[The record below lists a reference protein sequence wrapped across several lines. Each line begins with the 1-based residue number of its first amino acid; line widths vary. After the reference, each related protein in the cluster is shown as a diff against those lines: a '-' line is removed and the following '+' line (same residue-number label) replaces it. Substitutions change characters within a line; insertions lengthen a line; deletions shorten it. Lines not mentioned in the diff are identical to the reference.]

1 LRELIAEH
9 SLVTVT
15 GPGGVGKTRL
25 AVAAAES
32 AAPRLAGG
40 VVFVDLVPATPE
52 LVPQTVATALGV
64 ADRTGQPVENVIV
77 DQLNGMQC
85 LLVLDNCEHVID
97 AVGELAALLIERSDV
112 TVLATSRER
121 LRVHGERVLLL
132 PPLSLAGPGADPAEG
147 SEAAELFVERV
158 RASGLEVDAEPE
170 LVGQVCAKLDG
181 VPLAI
186 ELAAARYASLG
197 MDGLLAGL
205 DDRLAFLAGGRGGSE
220 RHRSVRAV
228 LDWGHDLLDDAER
241 TLFRRVS
248 VFVGGF
254 DLAAA
259 AAVNHGAAGVSG
271 VIDVIGRLT
280 DKSLL
285 VHERGP
291 AGSRWRML
299 EVVRGYAREHLAAS
313 GDEPDVLAEHLRW
326 AAETAADLD
335 RKLDSGGQWRDVFDA
350 VADDMRVALFGPAR
364 DPRGL
369 RPDLALALARLH
381 ARRGRFTAAQSS
393 YEAAVSLATSAGDA
407 RQLARAALGASTAGM
422 LFGVTQSG
430 RVALLE
436 AALSGQPDE
445 PTGERARLLARLSTE
460 LFWSQ
465 DRRRSLALAD
475 EAVATAERLTDD
487 PGALAHALHA
497 RHYVTRAPSGLEE
510 RLDLAARVIEL
521 ARRAGETQ
529 LKLAGR
535 AAYVAGLLEAGD
547 LPRMDAELA
556 ALAEGADRL
565 NHPEFQWY
573 ASVYHLVRALIDG
586 RFDDADRLLEQAKT
600 AAQQAP
606 EFSVG
611 LFFAEAI
618 TDLRPLPAGARTARL
633 AQAAEMARRYPGVV
647 VWRCLALSMSLDA
660 PTATAAAP
668 AAAQALTRELLD
680 QQHRDGHWL
689 VGCCL
694 LAEAVAALADS
705 ELAAR
710 LEQSLRP
717 YAGRFAVAGRV
728 AAFRGSV
735 SHALG
740 LLAQASGD
748 TSQAVADFEQAVAQH
763 ERMAARPFLERS
775 LRALAG
781 ALESRGSNGDDER
794 AAGAR
799 AHAAAAAIEDHAS

>member
-1 LRELIAEH
+1 
-9 SLVTVT
+9 
-15 GPGGVGKTRL
+15 
-25 AVAAAES
+25 
-32 AAPRLAGG
+32 
-40 VVFVDLVPATPE
+40 
-52 LVPQTVATALGV
+52 
-64 ADRTGQPVENVIV
+64 
-77 DQLNGMQC
+77 
-85 LLVLDNCEHVID
+85 
-97 AVGELAALLIERSDV
+97 
-112 TVLATSRER
+112 LATSRER
-121 LRVHGERVLLL
+121 LGVRGERVLLL
-132 PPLSLAGPGADPAEG
+132 PPLSLVAPGADPAAG
-147 SEAAELFVERV
+147 SEAADLFVERV
-158 RASGLEVDAEPE
+158 KASGVDLDTELE
-170 LVGQVCAKLDG
+170 LVGQVCATLDG
-181 VPLAI
+181 IPLAI

-197 MDGLLAGL
+197 IDGLLAGL
-205 DDRLAFLAGGRGGSE
+205 ADRLGLLAGGRGGSE

-254 DLAAA
+254 DLSAA

-335 RKLDSGGQWRDVFDA
+335 RKLDSGREWRDVFDA
-350 VADDMRVALFGPAR
+350 VADDMRVALFGSAR

-369 RPDLALALARLH
+369 RPDLALALARLQ

-407 RQLARAALGASTAGM
+407 RQLARAALGASMAGM

-436 AALSGQPDE
+436 AALAAQPDE
-445 PTGERARLLARLSTE
+445 PTGERARLQARLSTE
-460 LFWSQ
+460 LFWSR

-487 PGALAHALHA
+487 AGALAHALHA
-497 RHYVTRAPSGLEE
+497 RHYVTRGPGGLEE
-510 RLDLAARVIEL
+510 GLALAAQIIEL
-521 ARRAGETQ
+521 AQRSGETQ
-529 LKLAGR
+529 LELAGR
-535 AAYVAGLLEAGD
+535 AAYVVGLLEAGD
-547 LPRMDAELA
+547 LPRMDAELT

-565 NHPEFQWY
+565 DHPEFQWY
-573 ASVYHLVRALIDG
+573 ASVYHVVRALIDG
-586 RFDDADRLLEQAKT
+586 RFDDADRLLEQART
-600 AAQQAP
+600 AEQQAP

-618 TDLRPLPAGARTARL
+618 TDLRQLSGAARNARL
-633 AQAAEMARRYPGVV
+633 ARVAEMARRYSSVV
-647 VWRCLALSMSLDA
+647 VWRCLTLSMSLEA
-660 PTATAAAP
+660 PTASVAALAAAR
-668 AAAQALTRELLD
+668 ALARDLLE
-680 QQHRDGHWL
+680 QRHRDGHWL

-694 LAEAVAALADS
+694 LAEAVAALPDS

-710 LEQSLRP
+710 LEQALRP

-740 LLAQASGD
+740 LLAQAQAD

-763 ERMAARPFLERS
+763 ERMAAQPFLERS

-781 ALESRGSNGDDER
+781 VLESRGSSGDNER
-794 AAGAR
+794 AAAAR
-799 AHAAAAAIEDHAS
+799 THAAGLATQHDTSGSRD